1 MQFVQTVYSA
11 QSLAFWILQIIS
23 LIGAAI
29 AIFHAVRQ
37 RSDAFPAA
45 GKLTKPAWLGI
56 LGVATL
62 LMIIGPGLLTLWIIG
77 VVAVCVYLVD
87 VRPKVDG
94 IQRGPRW

>member
-1 MQFVQTVYSA
+1 MSGVSSVYAA
-11 QSLAFWILQIIS
+11 QSMALLILQLIS
-23 LIGAAI
+23 LVGAAI
-29 AIFHAVRQ
+29 ALFHALRQ

-45 GKLTKPAWLGI
+45 GKLTKPGWLGI

-62 LMIIGPGLLTLWIIG
+62 TLLIGPQIMMLWIIG
-77 VVAVCVYLVD
+77 VVGVCVYLVD

>member
-1 MQFVQTVYSA
+1 MQTVYSA
-11 QSLAFWILQIIS
+11 QSMAFWILQIIS

-29 AIFHAVRQ
+29 ALFHAVRQ

-45 GKLTKPAWLGI
+45 GKLTKPAWLAI

-62 LMIIGPGLLTLWIIG
+62 LLIIGPGLLTLWIIG
-77 VVAVCVYLVD
+77 VIAVCVYLVD

>member
-1 MQFVQTVYSA
+1 MQTVYSA
-11 QSLAFWILQIIS
+11 QAMAFWILQLIS
-23 LIGAAI
+23 LVGAVI
-29 AIFHAVRQ
+29 
-37 RSDAFPAA
+37 AFPAV

-62 LMIIGPGLLTLWIIG
+62 LMIVGPGIIFLWVIG

-87 VRPKVDG
+87 VRPKVDA